1 MIVAHVVVLKVVF
14 VWYYSMTK
22 ATTDVPSGPMTSLA
36 KANGPL
42 DGQVNLPLYQ
52 ELQRVLRKAIDSRVL
67 GPDDALPSE
76 RDLAADFEVSRITVR
91 KALDGLVSDGLL
103 VRRQGSGNFV
113 SARVDKNF
121 ALLTSFSEDMR
132 ARGRTPRSVWLK
144 RAAGTVTPEEA
155 LALRLSPGTPV
166 FRFNR
171 IRYADDAP
179 MALEYATIVATA
191 LPSLEAVDASLYEA
205 LERAGQRPVR
215 ALQRLRAVLLT
226 GDQAELLKAKAG
238 DAGLL
243 VERLGSLPDGRAI
256 EFSQSFYRGDT
267 YDFVAELSAST

>member
-1 MIVAHVVVLKVVF
+1 
-14 VWYYSMTK
+14 MTK
-22 ATTDVPSGPMTSLA
+22 VTTDVPSGPMTSLA
-36 KANGPL
+36 KIIGPL
-42 DGQVNLPLYQ
+42 DGQGNLPLYQ
-52 ELQRVLRKAIDSRVL
+52 ELQRVLRRAIDARVL

-76 RDLAADFEVSRITVR
+76 RDLATDFAVSRITVR
-91 KALDGLVSDGLL
+91 KALDGLVADGLL
-103 VRRQGSGNFV
+103 VRRQGAGNFV

-121 ALLTSFSEDMR
+121 AMLTSFSEDMR
-132 ARGRTPRSVWLK
+132 ARGRTPHSVWLK

-171 IRYADDAP
+171 IRCADDAP

-191 LPSLEAVDASLYEA
+191 LPSLEAVDTSLYEA
-205 LERAGQRPVR
+205 LERAGHRPVR
-215 ALQRLRAVLLT
+215 ALQRLRAVLIT
-226 GDQAELLKAKAG
+226 ADQAELLKAKAG

-256 EFSQSFYRGDT
+256 EFSQSYYRGDT
-267 YDFVAELSAST
+267 YDFVAELST

>member
-1 MIVAHVVVLKVVF
+1 
-14 VWYYSMTK
+14 MTK
-22 ATTDVPSGPMTSLA
+22 PTTEVPAAPMTSLA
-36 KANGPL
+36 KTIGPL
-42 DGQVNLPLYQ
+42 DGQGNLPLYQ
-52 ELQRVLRKAIDSRVL
+52 ELQRVLRRAIDSRIL

-76 RDLAADFEVSRITVR
+76 RDLAMDFAVSRITVR
-91 KALDGLVSDGLL
+91 KALDGLVADGLL
-103 VRRQGSGNFV
+103 VRRQGAGNFV

-121 ALLTSFSEDMR
+121 AMLTSFSEDMR

-205 LERAGQRPVR
+205 LERTGHRPVR
-215 ALQRLRAVLLT
+215 ALQRLRAVLISS
-226 GDQAELLKAKAG
+226 DQAELLKAKAG

-256 EFSQSFYRGDT
+256 EFSQSYYRGDT
-267 YDFVAELSAST
+267 YDFVAELST

>member
-1 MIVAHVVVLKVVF
+1 
-14 VWYYSMTK
+14 MTDF
-22 ATTDVPSGPMTSLA
+22 AALV
-36 KANGPL
+36 GPL
-42 DGQVNLPLYQ
+42 DTQSAQPLYQ
-52 ELQRVLRKAIDSRVL
+52 QLQRALREAIEKRLL
-67 GPDDALPSE
+67 GPDVALPPE
-76 RDLAADFEVSRITVR
+76 RDLAEMYDISRITVR
-91 KALDGLVSDGLL
+91 KAIDGLVEQGLL

-113 SARVDKNF
+113 SARVEKNF
-121 ALLTSFSEDMR
+121 AKLTSFSEDMR

-144 RAAGTVTPEEA
+144 RASGTVTPEEA
-155 LALRLSPGTPV
+155 LTMGLSPGTPV
-166 FRFNR
+166 YRFNR

-256 EFSQSFYRGDT
+256 EFSQSYYRGDT
-267 YDFVAELSAST
+267 YDFVAELST